1 MLTLTDASLTTSDME
16 ENKKIIGTDLNEIQK
31 GKIISTSIPGVS
43 IQYNE
48 ESKPDNNK
56 DTSERIPNSL
66 SIALLTRAKDTAKE
80 MEKNYG
86 IKVTEEE
93 LKEVVDEEGK
103 PKKLTKKQDRILLA
117 FSSEVSKH
125 IEEEGIKELADKIEN
140 GERLDNGIAHFFV
153 SLEELCRKVDGKDEK
168 WKRKKQQAIEEE
180 LKKISQ
186 IKQIQIFKIRRK
198 VGTDKSGKDIFENI
212 TYKAVDPYLALT
224 GKSREIQIGKR
235 TSKAVEVVFGR
246 VFLERLE
253 KRSTPIL
260 DSYWELQDSKGAKI
274 YTAIFND
281 LSKLVFRLRWSHIY
295 HELPTIEK
303 YIKKEGILDTDKIE
317 SLRRKAL
324 THAPI
329 SVEEIKAITN
339 ADYTNSRQRR
349 KDFWVELWEALRAL
363 IVYGIITT
371 DTKIDKDK
379 GEVILVYSAEFDT
392 PSQTSLPISGG
403 YWKENPFK

>member
-1 MLTLTDASLTTSDME
+1 M
-16 ENKKIIGTDLNEIQK
+16 IGTDLSEIQE
-31 GKIISTSIPGVS
+31 GKAINTSIPGVS
-43 IQYNE
+43 LGYKE
-48 ESKPDNNK
+48 ESKADSNK
-56 DTSERIPNSL
+56 ETSERIPNSL
-66 SIALLTRAKDTAKE
+66 SLALLSRAKNTAEE

-103 PKKLTKKQDRILLA
+103 PKKLTKRQDRILLA

-125 IEEEGIKELADKIEN
+125 IEEEGIKEIADKIEK
-140 GERLDNGIAHFFV
+140 GERLGNDIAHFFV
-153 SLEELCRKVDGKDEK
+153 SLEELCRKVDGKEEK
-168 WKRKKQQAIEEE
+168 WKKKKQQAIEEE
-180 LKKISQ
+180 LKKIAE
-186 IKQIQIFKIRRK
+186 IKQIQIYKIRRK
-198 VGTDKSGKDIFENI
+198 VSTDNNGKDTFENI
-212 TYKAVDPYLALT
+212 TFTEVDPYISLT
-224 GKSREIQIGKR
+224 GKTREIQIGKR
-235 TSKAVEVVFGR
+235 TSKAVEVLFGR

-260 DSYWELQDSKGAKI
+260 DSYWELQDSNGAKI

-303 YIKKEGILDTDKIE
+303 YIQKEGILDTEKIE

-349 KDFWVELWEALRAL
+349 KDFWGDLWEALRAL

-379 GEVILVYSAEFDT
+379 GEVILVYNAYFDT